1 MTTRTTT
8 WIARLVGGVLLVAL
22 GAGLES
28 LRAQRTPSSAPT
40 FDGAFRH
47 IGFVVKDVDASARHF
62 AQAFGATYSPIHAV
76 VPPGPVPAGYPGDPK
91 AGVRTTE
98 IRTNGVE
105 IHLLEPTGGKSPWRD
120 GLERHGD
127 GSVQHISFGVKD
139 LAGTVAALQKLGGRL
154 TTGSGSSFFAYLEF
168 PNLPFTIELEKVP

>member
-1 MTTRTTT
+1 MTTRTHI
-8 WIARLVGGVLLVAL
+8 WIARLLGGVLLVAL

-28 LRAQRTPSSAPT
+28 LRAQRAST
-40 FDGAFRH
+40 FDGTFRH

-76 VPPGPVPAGYPGDPK
+76 VAPGPVPRGYDGDPK

-127 GSVQHISFGVKD
+127 GSVQHLSFGVKD
-139 LAGTVAALQKLGGRL
+139 LAGSVTALQKLGGQL
-154 TTGSGSSFFAYLEF
+154 TAGAGDGFFAYLEF
-168 PNLPFTIELEKVP
+168 PNLPFTVELEKVP